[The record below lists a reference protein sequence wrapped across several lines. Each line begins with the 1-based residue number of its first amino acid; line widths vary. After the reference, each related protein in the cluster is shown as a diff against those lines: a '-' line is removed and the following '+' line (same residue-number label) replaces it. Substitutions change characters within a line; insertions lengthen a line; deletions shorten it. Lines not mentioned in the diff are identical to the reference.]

1 MGEEPEEEGKCRA
14 EYDARHDGK
23 VESGMFTAMDDVAGE
38 FTEAEGEFGAEV
50 EKSAEDYEDDA
61 EQEKSAAEVTKRI
74 HKSIIEEAVYRP
86 RAVREIP
93 FPLFTNRL

>member
-38 FTEAEGEFGAEV
+38 FAEAEGEFGAEV
-50 EKSAEDYEDDA
+50 EKSAGNYKDA
-61 EQEKSAAEVTKRI
+61 AEKEKSAAEVTERI
-74 HKSIIEEAVYRP
+74 HKSIIEEA
-86 RAVREIP
+86 RAAREQ
-93 FPLFTNRL
+93 L